1 MQIFDMDGQPLGCRD
16 FIVFKA
22 FRENDILY
30 QELLGMY
37 FSSSVL
43 QVSTENIGILE
54 NSAVFKNDLLRNLRV
69 KVPYV
74 IDLYINHLETC

>member
-1 MQIFDMDGQPLGCRD
+1 MQTFDEDGQLLDCRD
-16 FIVFKA
+16 FTIFKA
-22 FRENDILY
+22 LRGNKILY

-43 QVSTENIGILE
+43 QVSTRNIEVLE
-54 NSAVFKNDLLRNLRV
+54 NPAIFKSESLRNLRI

-74 IDLYINHLETC
+74 VDM